1 MAKKKGFSI
10 GDLEVIYEDNHL
22 IAVNKLSGM
31 IVHGDETGDETLSDL
46 VKQYIKMRYDKPGD
60 VFLGT
65 IHRIDRPTSGV
76 VVFARTSKA
85 LERMNKMLAEHK
97 INKTYYAVSRTRPL
111 PINGHLTHWLLRES
125 DKNVTKAYDAQSN
138 RNQGAKIA
146 ELDYE
151 LAGEIEAH
159 YLLKVNPL
167 TGRQHQIRA
176 QLSKA
181 GFPILGDIKY
191 GSERPHHDGRTIYL
205 HCQAM
210 EFEHPVQ
217 KTPVKIEADVPHDRV
232 WNLFRPLIEE

>member
-1 MAKKKGFSI
+1 MAKEKGFSI
-10 GDLEVIYEDNHL
+10 SDLEVIYEDNHL

-31 IVHGDETGDETLSDL
+31 IVHGDDTGDITLADL

-85 LERMNKMLAEHK
+85 LERMNKLLAEHK
-97 INKTYYAVSRTRPL
+97 IHKTYYAVIRSRPM
-111 PINGHLTHWLLRES
+111 PITGHLTHWLLREG
-125 DKNVTKAYDAQSN
+125 DKNVTKAYDAPSN
-138 RNQGAKIA
+138 RNKGSKVA

-151 LAGEIEAH
+151 LAGEIDAH

-181 GFPILGDIKY
+181 GYPILGDIKY
-191 GSERPHHDGRTIYL
+191 GSERPHHDGRSIYL
-205 HCQAM
+205 HCQTM

-217 KTPVKIEADVPHDRV
+217 KTPVKISADLPDDRIWTMFEA
-232 WNLFRPLIEE
+232 LITD